1 MKTTRMAAAGIVAAS
16 FAGMAT
22 AATFG
27 FQNIT
32 NNSPVNAAAGE
43 AQLSLSVLAGAGST
57 AQFTLSNASGGVA
70 SGVRAIWID
79 NTAGVLLALAS
90 ITNSGGV
97 TFTAGVGGALP
108 GGETVDFNS
117 SDALGLTAKPPP
129 PVNGI
134 NPGESLTWTYSL
146 VGGFG
151 IDDVI
156 ASLNTG
162 ELRVGVHMIGFGD
175 GGSEGFV
182 TVGDNPPPPPPPPS
196 LIPTPLSGA
205 MAFAGL
211 AGIATRRRRA

>member
-1 MKTTRMAAAGIVAAS
+1 MNTTRMVAAGIVAAS
-16 FAGMAT
+16 LAGMAH
-22 AATFG
+22 AASFG

-32 NNSPVNAAAGE
+32 NNNAANAAAGE
-43 AQLSLSVLAGAGST
+43 AQLSLSVIAGMGGT

-79 NTAGVLLALAS
+79 NTAGVLLAIS
-90 ITNSGGV
+90 TITNSGGV
-97 TFTAGVGGALP
+97 DFTSGVTGALP
-108 GGETVDFNS
+108 GGETVDFTS

-156 ASLNTG
+156 AALNSG
-162 ELRVGVHMIGFGD
+162 ELRVGVHMIGFAD

-182 TVGDNPPPPPPPPS
+182 TVGDNPPPPPPPS
-196 LIPTPLSGA
+196 VIPAPLGGA
-205 MAFAGL
+205 MACIGF
-211 AGIATRRRRA
+211 AGIAARRRRA